1 MSDRFT
7 RQHYKAVYGPLAQ
20 KTLHNVLKRE
30 LMEQFGFEN
39 MGLIADA
46 LVRRFLEILDAY
58 SPDRIRLLPGQ
69 MLWLA
74 VARGEKV
81 GYGKSMLRSKLVPVI
96 LTVVSSEDLEAMA
109 NDRMTFQ
116 ELRPRVV
123 ARILKEAETQGGV
136 LAQSDVGAMLGI
148 SASAVSTAIQAYSK
162 EHPDEVLP
170 YRGTLHDMGPTNSHK
185 LQAIELKFMGC
196 LTREIARRLHHD
208 ASNVDAYQTDFE
220 RVYQLYRDGKDP
232 NQISFLTKLSRRL
245 VNEYI
250 ELINQYVIEEEKPS
264 RRPLSKNKK
273 GNSSPYRRTKVRR
286 RKLSPKR

>member
-46 LVRRFLEILDAY
+46 LIRRFLELLDAY
-58 SPDRIRLLPGQ
+58 SPDRIRMLSGQ
-69 MLWLA
+69 ILWLA
-74 VARGEKV
+74 VAREQKV

-96 LTVVSSEDLEAMA
+96 LTVVGSEDLEAMA
-109 NDRMTFQ
+109 NDRMTCQ

-123 ARILKEAETQGGV
+123 ARILKEAEAQGGV
-136 LAQSDVGAMLGI
+136 LALSDVGVMLGI
-148 SASAVSTAIQAYSK
+148 SVGTVSKAIQSYCQ

-170 YRGTLHDMGPTNSHK
+170 YRGTLHDLGPTNSHK

-196 LTREIARRLHHD
+196 LTREIARRIHHD
-208 ASNVDAYQTDFE
+208 PSNVDAYQRDFE

-232 NQISFLTKLSRRL
+232 NQISFLTKLSRQL
-245 VNEYI
+245 VEEYI
-250 ELINQYVIEEEKPS
+250 ELINQYVVEEAKCWW
-264 RRPLSKNKK
+264 RPLSKNRK
-273 GNSSPYRRTKVRR
+273 GRFSFAQET
-286 RKLSPKR
+286 